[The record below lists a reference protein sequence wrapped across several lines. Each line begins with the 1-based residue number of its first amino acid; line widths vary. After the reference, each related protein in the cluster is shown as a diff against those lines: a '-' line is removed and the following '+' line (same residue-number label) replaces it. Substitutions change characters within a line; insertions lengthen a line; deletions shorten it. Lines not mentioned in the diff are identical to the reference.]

1 MSIAV
6 NSISKTYTIGSYE
19 PKSVLQQLLSVGST
33 TTRNRTLSV
42 LSDISFELRAGEI
55 LGIVG
60 NNGCGKSTL
69 IKIVAGILQPD
80 SGEVQVTGK
89 IVPLIHLDTGVKA
102 RLTMKENIYLAGT
115 LLGMSHAEIK
125 SKFNDIVA
133 YTGLEKFVY
142 TKWYQF
148 SDGMKQ
154 KVVFSIGI
162 HANPDILLLDE
173 AFSAGDEAFRLKS
186 IETITA
192 MAKRGVSVL
201 MVGHNLGSMEQCCDR
216 TIWIDKGVIKM
227 EGDSTEVIRTYRNVC

>member
-1 MSIAV
+1 MSLTV
-6 NSISKTYTIGSYE
+6 NSISKRYTIGSHE
-19 PKSVLQQLLSVGST
+19 PKSVLQQLLSVGAIST
-33 TTRNRTLSV
+33 QKRTLNV
-42 LSDISFELRAGEI
+42 LSDISFELRPGEI

-80 SGEVQVTGK
+80 SGSVTIEGRV
-89 IVPLIHLDTGVKA
+89 VPLIHLDTGVKA

-115 LLGMSHAEIK
+115 LLGMTQKEI
-125 SKFNDIVA
+125 SQKFDDIVR
-133 YTGLEKFVY
+133 YSGLDSFVH

-162 HANPDILLLDE
+162 HSNPDVLLLDE

-186 IETITA
+186 IETISA
-192 MAKRGVSVL
+192 MADSGVSIL
-201 MVGHNLGSMEQCCDR
+201 MVGHNLGSMAACCDR
-216 TIWIDKGVIKM
+216 TLWIDGGVVKLQ
-227 EGDSTEVIRTYRNVC
+227 GKSAEVIAAYKKL